1 MTSFSDFSQHNYQ
14 VIEQLSINRQGGRF
28 TYKALNIQSQQT
40 VIIKQFKFV
49 SSDSNWSGYKAV
61 EREVELLKN
70 LNHSQIPQYLDYFE
84 SEEGICLVQ
93 EYKAAP
99 DLSQG
104 QVFNLD
110 EIQKIA
116 INVLEIL
123 RYLQKQVPVIIHRDI
138 KPENI
143 LVDEELNTYLIDFG
157 LAKNTPQEN
166 ASTVSGTMGFMPP
179 EQILNQPLSTASDL
193 YSFGITLISLIL
205 RKPSNEVGDFIDSQF
220 QVDLS
225 AIAPQV
231 SPEFLNWLEKMVN
244 SDVKQRFPDA
254 ETALQK
260 LKTITIK
267 KPKEIP
273 LNHCEIN
280 LKATKIGEKI
290 EKELSLSS
298 FISDEINQ
306 GSWEVAAH
314 PSDPPHTP
322 EKHTW
327 IKVEPKE
334 FSKVGDGELN
344 CQLKIDT
351 SQLKSEQEYER
362 TLLLHTNS
370 YSETYLIPLR
380 IKTAPFPQP
389 FTRFP
394 SYGFLILFVF
404 FGSISSFTYHFRTM
418 LWEQFNQLQLW
429 IPLLLNDPRYS
440 FLTDVS
446 AFIGVLI
453 GIAIGT
459 LFWSMKSDKD
469 QEKGLG
475 LVEYTIFMVIL
486 VWIYCAIAAIIS
498 VITKFVWI
506 KWIVETD
513 PPSVDSLF
521 SLGFFN
527 AYVTS
532 DVTLLSAVISFL
544 GGSVYYF
551 YSCLKKAGL
560 TPISA
565 FLFLVAMISLAVV
578 SGIEV
583 FQYTSVGI
591 VSLIIASSSAVYL
604 VSAIAYLP
612 LAKRKHRKQL
622 KQQEAHLINP

>member
-1 MTSFSDFSQHNYQ
+1 MTISSDFSAHNYKI
-14 VIEQLSINRQGGRF
+14 IEQLGRNQEGGRF
-28 TYKALNIQSQQT
+28 TYKALNIESQQT

-49 SSDSNWSGYKAV
+49 SSESNWSGYQTV
-61 EREVELLKN
+61 EREVELLKR
-70 LNHSQIPQYLDYFE
+70 LSHPQIPKYLDDFE

-93 EYKAAP
+93 EYKPAP
-99 DLSQG
+99 DLSQY
-104 QVFNLD
+104 QTFNYD
-110 EIQKIA
+110 DIKTIA
-116 INVLEIL
+116 MNVLEIL
-123 RYLQKQVPVIIHRDI
+123 VYLQKQVPLIVHRDL

-143 LVDEELNTYLIDFG
+143 LVDEDFNTYLIDFG
-157 LAKNTPQEN
+157 LAKINPQKS

-179 EQILNQPLSTASDL
+179 EQLLNHPLSTASDL
-193 YSFGITLISLIL
+193 YSLGITLISLIL
-205 RKPSNEVGDFIDSQF
+205 SKPSPEIGDLIDYKL

-225 AIAPQV
+225 SIAPKV
-231 SPEFLNWLEKMVN
+231 STEFLNWLEKMVN
-244 SDVKQRFPDA
+244 SDLKQRFPDA

-280 LKATKIGEKI
+280 LKSKKPRAKI
-290 EKELSLSS
+290 EKELSLSTL
-298 FISDEINQ
+298 ISEDIHQ
-306 GSWEVAAH
+306 GRWEVAAH

-322 EKHTW
+322 DKHTW

-334 FSKVGDGELN
+334 FSKVNDEELK

-362 TLLLHTNS
+362 KLLLHTNS
-370 YSETYLIPLR
+370 CSETYIIPLR
-380 IKTAPFPQP
+380 IRTAPFPEP
-389 FTRFP
+389 FARFP

-404 FGSISSFTYHFRTM
+404 VGSISSLIYHLKTI
-418 LWEQFNQLQLW
+418 LWEQLNQLQLW
-429 IPLLLNDPRYS
+429 IPLLLNDPRYTFS
-440 FLTDVS
+440 TNVF
-446 AFIGVLI
+446 AFSGVLI
-453 GIAIGT
+453 GIAIGMS
-459 LFWSMKSDKD
+459 FWDEEIN
-469 QEKGLG
+469 QEKKLIP
-475 LVEYTIFMVIL
+475 VQEIMRMVIL
-486 VWIYCAIAAIIS
+486 PWIYGAIAAIIS
-498 VITKFVWI
+498 VITKFVWT

-513 PPSVDSLF
+513 PPNIDSLF

-527 AYVTS
+527 AYVIS
-532 DVTLLSAVISFL
+532 DVTLLSVVISFL
-544 GGSVYYF
+544 VGSVYYF

-560 TPISA
+560 TPDSA
-565 FLFLVAMISLAVV
+565 FLFFVAMISLAVV

-583 FQYTSVGI
+583 FQYNSVRI

-622 KQQEAHLINP
+622 KQQESHLINP